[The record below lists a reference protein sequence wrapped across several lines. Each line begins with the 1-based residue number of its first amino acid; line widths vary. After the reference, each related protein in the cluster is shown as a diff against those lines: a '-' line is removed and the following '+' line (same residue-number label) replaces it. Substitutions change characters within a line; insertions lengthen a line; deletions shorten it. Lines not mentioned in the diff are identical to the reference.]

1 MGCTDRD
8 AQPGWS
14 FGPDEWQLTL
24 RDRTSGKEAI
34 AQIRETLKNA
44 RPPAGKV
51 EKLERPDWLED
62 DIALPAAH

>member
-1 MGCTDRD
+1 
-8 AQPGWS
+8 
-14 FGPDEWQLTL
+14 LTL

-34 AQIRETLKNA
+34 RQIRETLRNA

>member
-1 MGCTDRD
+1 VGCTDRD

-34 AQIRETLKNA
+34 RQIRETLRNA
-44 RPPAGKV
+44 CPPVPRA
-51 EKLERPDWLED
+51 ERSGCPDWLED
-62 DIALPAAH
+62 ELALPAAH

>member
-1 MGCTDRD
+1 VGCTDRD

-34 AQIRETLKNA
+34 RQIRETLRNA
-44 RPPAGKV
+44 RPPAPRV
-51 EKLERPDWLED
+51 QTYETPEWLEEL
-62 DIALPAAH
+62 AVPAAH